1 MYEGMKHSVSIHIGT
16 DGWTAL
22 MLAAQEGHIGV
33 TNYLVGR
40 PCWHS
45 LKRPNP
51 AINFSSSSCEKEQN
65 QMLEMMAGWPRYILQ
80 FPTRLLYGHC
90 YQLDR

>member
-1 MYEGMKHSVSIHIGT
+1 MYEGMKHCVSVHIGT

-45 LKRPNP
+45 TKRV
-51 AINFSSSSCEKEQN
+51 
-65 QMLEMMAGWPRYILQ
+65 Y
-80 FPTRLLYGHC
+80 
-90 YQLDR
+90 